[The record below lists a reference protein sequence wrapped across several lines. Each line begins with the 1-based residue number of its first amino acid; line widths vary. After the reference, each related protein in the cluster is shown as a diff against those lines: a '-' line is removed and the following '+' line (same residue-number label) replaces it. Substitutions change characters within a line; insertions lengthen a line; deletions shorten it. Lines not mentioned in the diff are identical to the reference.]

1 MTQRFNTPVTATRH
15 TRRAF
20 VVNVGKTAAASALAL
35 HLPLLTTLIGC
46 AGDEET
52 FAHLTSAEARTMR
65 AFAAQILPSEA
76 GSPGADEARVV
87 NFVDRAFGDPFFADA
102 VPVVRAGLAEL
113 DTKARAVGERHGF
126 SALQSAEQTAI
137 MRLMSASAFFEA
149 ARTLVLTGAFSDSS
163 YGGNY
168 DGAGFTIMGM
178 EHRASYAAPFGFYD
192 AQTLAERT
200 ESAQ

>member
-1 MTQRFNTPVTATRH
+1 MTQRFDSPVNSARH

-20 VVNVGKTAAASALAL
+20 VVGVGRTVAASALAL
-35 HLPLLTTLIGC
+35 QLPMLTTLVGC
-46 AGDEET
+46 VGDKET
-52 FAHLTSAEARTMR
+52 FAHLTSAEAHTVR

-76 GSPGADEARVV
+76 GSPGANEARVV

-102 VPVVRAGLAEL
+102 VPVLRAGLAEL
-113 DTKARAVGERHGF
+113 DTQARALGERNGF
-126 SALQSAEQTAI
+126 GALPDAEQTAI
-137 MRLMSASAFFEA
+137 MRLMSASAFFVS

-178 EHRASYAAPFGFYD
+178 EHHTSYAAPFGFYD
-192 AQTLAERT
+192 AQALAGRT